1 MRKTGDET
9 LKKATNYWMAVLVFV
24 ATMALLYGG
33 AIILS
38 LGAAVGGAVI
48 GGGRAI
54 ELIDRFMTENMN
66 LFSCLIYVVPGAVF
80 ITWYYFA
87 FVEKRGIRETL
98 YSHTRRLSP
107 ACFGWI
113 VLLGFAVQHVISLLM
128 AVIYAIMPSAMDQYT
143 EMIDSSGISQY
154 SILWAVS
161 TLILP
166 PIVEEIIFRGLILQ
180 YLGRAGARFL
190 VANLIQAVLFGV
202 FHMNFVQGIYTALLG
217 FLLGWLAYR
226 YDSILVPM
234 VLHAIFNLF
243 GTVLVDLESRFL
255 PDIVLTL
262 IILGSVPLLVI
273 TILMIHFGVGEKKK
287 KIGEVQQ

>member
-1 MRKTGDET
+1 MKKTY
-9 LKKATNYWMAVLVFV
+9 NYWMAVLVFV

-48 GGGRAI
+48 GGRAI

-128 AVIYAIMPSAMDQYT
+128 AAIYAIMPSAMDQYT

-273 TILMIHFGVGEKKK
+273 TILMIHFGAGEKKK

>member
-1 MRKTGDET
+1 MKKTN
-9 LKKATNYWMAVLVFV
+9 NYWMAVLVFV

-98 YSHTRRLSP
+98 YSHTQRLSP

-128 AVIYAIMPSAMDQYT
+128 AAIYAIMPSAMDQYT

-190 VANLIQAVLFGV
+190 VSNLIQAVLFGV

>member
-1 MRKTGDET
+1 
-9 LKKATNYWMAVLVFV
+9 MAVLVFV

-98 YSHTRRLSP
+98 YSHTQRLSP

>member
-1 MRKTGDET
+1 
-9 LKKATNYWMAVLVFV
+9 MAVLVFV

-128 AVIYAIMPSAMDQYT
+128 AAIYAIMPSAMDQYT

>member
-1 MRKTGDET
+1 MKKTY
-9 LKKATNYWMAVLVFV
+9 NYWMAVLVFV

-48 GGGRAI
+48 GGARAI

-128 AVIYAIMPSAMDQYT
+128 AAIYAIMPSAMDQYT

>member
-1 MRKTGDET
+1 
-9 LKKATNYWMAVLVFV
+9 MAVLVFV

-128 AVIYAIMPSAMDQYT
+128 AAIYAIMPSAMDQYT

-262 IILGSVPLLVI
+262 IILGSVSLLVI

>member
-1 MRKTGDET
+1 
-9 LKKATNYWMAVLVFV
+9 MAVLVFV

-48 GGGRAI
+48 GGARAI

>member
-1 MRKTGDET
+1 MKKTN
-9 LKKATNYWMAVLVFV
+9 NYWMAVLVFV

-128 AVIYAIMPSAMDQYT
+128 AAIYAIMPSAMDQYT

-190 VANLIQAVLFGV
+190 VSNLIQAVLFGV

>member
-1 MRKTGDET
+1 MKKTY
-9 LKKATNYWMAVLVFV
+9 NYWMAVLVFV

-98 YSHTRRLSP
+98 YSHTQRLSP

-128 AVIYAIMPSAMDQYT
+128 AAIYAIMPSAMDQYT

>member
-1 MRKTGDET
+1 MKKTN
-9 LKKATNYWMAVLVFV
+9 NYWMAVLVFV
-24 ATMALLYGG
+24 VTMALLYGG

-128 AVIYAIMPSAMDQYT
+128 AAIYAIMPSAMDQYT

-190 VANLIQAVLFGV
+190 VANIIQAVLFGV

>member
-1 MRKTGDET
+1 MKKTN
-9 LKKATNYWMAVLVFV
+9 NYWMAVLVFV

-80 ITWYYFA
+80 IIWYYFA

-128 AVIYAIMPSAMDQYT
+128 AAIYAIMPSAMDQYT

-273 TILMIHFGVGEKKK
+273 TILMIHFGAGEKKK

>member
-1 MRKTGDET
+1 
-9 LKKATNYWMAVLVFV
+9 MAVLVFV

-48 GGGRAI
+48 GGGRGI

-128 AVIYAIMPSAMDQYT
+128 AAIYAIMPSAMDQYT

-273 TILMIHFGVGEKKK
+273 TILMIHFGAGENKK

>member
-1 MRKTGDET
+1 MKKTN
-9 LKKATNYWMAVLVFV
+9 NYWMAVLVFV

-128 AVIYAIMPSAMDQYT
+128 AAIYAIMPSAMDQYT

>member
-1 MRKTGDET
+1 
-9 LKKATNYWMAVLVFV
+9 MAVLVFV

-128 AVIYAIMPSAMDQYT
+128 AAIYAIMPSAMDQYT

-262 IILGSVPLLVI
+262 IILGSVPLLVV
-273 TILMIHFGVGEKKK
+273 TILMIHFGAGEKKK

>member
-1 MRKTGDET
+1 MKKTN
-9 LKKATNYWMAVLVFV
+9 NYWMAVLVFV

-98 YSHTRRLSP
+98 YSHTQRLSP

-180 YLGRAGARFL
+180 YLGRAGAHFL

>member
-1 MRKTGDET
+1 MKKTY
-9 LKKATNYWMAVLVFV
+9 NYWMAVLVFV

-113 VLLGFAVQHVISLLM
+113 VLLGFAVQHVIFLLM
-128 AVIYAIMPSAMDQYT
+128 AAIYAIMPSAMDQYT

>member
-1 MRKTGDET
+1 MKKTN
-9 LKKATNYWMAVLVFV
+9 NYWMAVLVFV

-80 ITWYYFA
+80 LTWYYFA

-98 YSHTRRLSP
+98 YSHTRRLTP

-128 AVIYAIMPSAMDQYT
+128 AAIYAIMPSAMDQYT

>member
-1 MRKTGDET
+1 MKKTN
-9 LKKATNYWMAVLVFV
+9 NYWMAVLVFV

-128 AVIYAIMPSAMDQYT
+128 AAIYAIMPSAMDQYT

-287 KIGEVQQ
+287 KIREVQQ

>member
-1 MRKTGDET
+1 MKKTN
-9 LKKATNYWMAVLVFV
+9 NYWMAVLVFV

-98 YSHTRRLSP
+98 YSHTQRLSP

-128 AVIYAIMPSAMDQYT
+128 AAIYAIMPSAMDQYT

-273 TILMIHFGVGEKKK
+273 TILMIHFGAGEKKK

>member
-1 MRKTGDET
+1 
-9 LKKATNYWMAVLVFV
+9 MAVLVFV

-98 YSHTRRLSP
+98 YSHTQRLSP

-273 TILMIHFGVGEKKK
+273 TILMIHFGAGEKKK

>member
-1 MRKTGDET
+1 
-9 LKKATNYWMAVLVFV
+9 MAVLVFV

-80 ITWYYFA
+80 IIWYYFA

-128 AVIYAIMPSAMDQYT
+128 AAIYAIMPSAMDQYT

>member
-1 MRKTGDET
+1 MKKTN
-9 LKKATNYWMAVLVFV
+9 NYWMAVLVFV

-54 ELIDRFMTENMN
+54 DLIDRFMTENMN

-128 AVIYAIMPSAMDQYT
+128 AAIYAIMPSAMDQYT

>member
-1 MRKTGDET
+1 
-9 LKKATNYWMAVLVFV
+9 MAVLVFV

-66 LFSCLIYVVPGAVF
+66 FFSCLIYVVPGAVF

>member
-1 MRKTGDET
+1 MKKTN
-9 LKKATNYWMAVLVFV
+9 NYWMAVLVFV

-98 YSHTRRLSP
+98 YSHTRRLTP

>member
-1 MRKTGDET
+1 MKKTN
-9 LKKATNYWMAVLVFV
+9 NYWMAVLVFV

-98 YSHTRRLSP
+98 YSHTRRLTP

-128 AVIYAIMPSAMDQYT
+128 AAIYAIMPSAMDQYT

-287 KIGEVQQ
+287 KIREVQQ

>member
-1 MRKTGDET
+1 MKKTN
-9 LKKATNYWMAVLVFV
+9 NYWMAVLVFV

-128 AVIYAIMPSAMDQYT
+128 AAIYAIMPSAMDQYT

-273 TILMIHFGVGEKKK
+273 TILMIHFGAGEKKK

>member
-1 MRKTGDET
+1 MKKTN
-9 LKKATNYWMAVLVFV
+9 NYWMAVLVFV

-128 AVIYAIMPSAMDQYT
+128 AAIYAIMPSAMDQYT

-262 IILGSVPLLVI
+262 IILGSVSLLVI

>member
-1 MRKTGDET
+1 
-9 LKKATNYWMAVLVFV
+9 MAVLVFV

-54 ELIDRFMTENMN
+54 DLIDRFMTENMN

-128 AVIYAIMPSAMDQYT
+128 AAIYAIMPSAMDQYT

>member
-1 MRKTGDET
+1 MKKTN
-9 LKKATNYWMAVLVFV
+9 NYWMAVLVFV

-98 YSHTRRLSP
+98 YSHTQRLSP

-273 TILMIHFGVGEKKK
+273 TILMIHFGAGEKKK

>member
-1 MRKTGDET
+1 MKKTN
-9 LKKATNYWMAVLVFV
+9 NYWMAVLVFV

-54 ELIDRFMTENMN
+54 ELIDRFMTENIN

-128 AVIYAIMPSAMDQYT
+128 AAIYAIMPSAMDQYT

>member
-1 MRKTGDET
+1 MKKTY
-9 LKKATNYWMAVLVFV
+9 NYWMAVLVFV

-107 ACFGWI
+107 ACFGWV

-128 AVIYAIMPSAMDQYT
+128 AAIYAIMPSAMDQYT

>member
-1 MRKTGDET
+1 
-9 LKKATNYWMAVLVFV
+9 MAVLVFV

-80 ITWYYFA
+80 LTWYYFA

-98 YSHTRRLSP
+98 YSHTRRLTP

-128 AVIYAIMPSAMDQYT
+128 AAIYAIMPSAMDQYT

>member
-1 MRKTGDET
+1 
-9 LKKATNYWMAVLVFV
+9 MAVLVFV

-98 YSHTRRLSP
+98 YSHTQRLSP

-128 AVIYAIMPSAMDQYT
+128 AVIYAIIPSAMDQYT

>member
-1 MRKTGDET
+1 MKKTY
-9 LKKATNYWMAVLVFV
+9 NYWMAVLVFV

-80 ITWYYFA
+80 LTWYYFA

-128 AVIYAIMPSAMDQYT
+128 AAIYAIMPSAMDQYT

>member
-1 MRKTGDET
+1 
-9 LKKATNYWMAVLVFV
+9 MAVLVFV

-98 YSHTRRLSP
+98 YSHTQRLSP

-273 TILMIHFGVGEKKK
+273 TILMIHFGAGEKKK
-287 KIGEVQQ
+287 KIGEVEQ